1 MNRALIFVCGILLS
15 APLWAAE
22 EVKDIP
28 TRSGVTQRMLL
39 LKPERPV
46 AVLVMFAGGD
56 RALGI
61 GKDGSLQWGG
71 ASLLLR
77 TSPLF
82 VQRGFTVAIVDL
94 PSDRLTEAV
103 GNFRE
108 STEHAQDIAA
118 VIDFLRRD
126 SRLQVWLMGTSSGT
140 TSVLNAAI
148 HLQKNGAD
156 GIVLTTGIAADSG
169 GPLTAQLNEIRVPT
183 LLVRKGDPC
192 HPAQSSDTTGIMAAL
207 KNSPK
212 AEELIV
218 QSIVDKGTD
227 PCSIPPVHGYLGME
241 NQLVDKISVWIKTIL
256 GKNNFI

>member
-1 MNRALIFVCGILLS
+1 MSRALIFVCGILLS
-15 APLWAAE
+15 APLWAADE
-22 EVKDIP
+22 IKDIP
-28 TRSGVTQRMLL
+28 TRSGVTQRLL
-39 LKPERPV
+39 LIKAERPV

-61 GKDGSLQWGG
+61 RKDGGLQWGG

-82 VQRGFTVAIVDL
+82 VQRGFTVAIVDM
-94 PSDRLTEAV
+94 PSDRLTEAI

-126 SRLQVWLMGTSSGT
+126 SGLQIWLMGTSSGT

-148 HLQKNGAD
+148 HLQKHGAD

-169 GPLTAQLNEIRVPT
+169 SPLTTQLDEIRVPT

-192 HPAQSSDTTGIMAAL
+192 HPAQSGDATGIIAAL
-207 KNSPK
+207 KNAPK
-212 AEELIV
+212 AEELTV
-218 QSIVDKGTD
+218 QSIVDKGAD
-227 PCSIPPVHGYLGME
+227 PCNIPPVHGYLGME
-241 NQLVDKISVWIKTIL
+241 NQLADKISGWIKTML
-256 GKNNFI
+256 RRQNFI